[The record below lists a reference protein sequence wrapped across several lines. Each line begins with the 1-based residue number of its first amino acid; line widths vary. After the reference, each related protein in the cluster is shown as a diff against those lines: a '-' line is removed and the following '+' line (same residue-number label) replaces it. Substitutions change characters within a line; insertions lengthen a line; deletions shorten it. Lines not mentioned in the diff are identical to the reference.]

1 MGGENLEAGNIAFS
15 FKKFIF
21 KNETE
26 GDGIEPPLNCAG
38 DRGLI
43 WGSLLLISRQC
54 WTSVLAA
61 CLLRMSPSLYP
72 VPLSADLVYRLRL
85 DLSC

>member
-1 MGGENLEAGNIAFS
+1 MPLLRSQRGMGRMGGKNLEAGNIAFS

-43 WGSLLLISRQC
+43 
-54 WTSVLAA
+54 
-61 CLLRMSPSLYP
+61 
-72 VPLSADLVYRLRL
+72 
-85 DLSC
+85 